1 MSLGGSGSLLAT
13 RVLQRGRQRE
23 PKQPL
28 SDKMRKI
35 AFLGI
40 QSCHENRMRID
51 STPLQSLLYPS
62 IQCCQASFHCPIS
75 PRKRIPPTQIMQ
87 SNNPTSNLAGR
98 EALHCPSNHLT
109 SALVR
114 RAI

>member
-51 STPLQSLLYPS
+51 STHYNLYCTPASNVAKLHS
-62 IQCCQASFHCPIS
+62 I
-75 PRKRIPPTQIMQ
+75 
-87 SNNPTSNLAGR
+87 
-98 EALHCPSNHLT
+98 
-109 SALVR
+109 VR
-114 RAI
+114 